1 MQKLAKS
8 LKTCKKNAKTIINL
22 QKNAKKC
29 KKMQKNAKKCNN
41 LINLHYWSSILLLY
55 ILPYLDTFMKLLK
68 K

>member
-29 KKMQKNAKKCNN
+29 KKMQ
-41 LINLHYWSSILLLY
+41 
-55 ILPYLDTFMKLLK
+55 
-68 K
+68 